1 MGKGLLGG
9 KNKPSF
15 PVFNAEDISVKNKTK
30 NSSAKRFW
38 SIRYKVIL
46 LVAFMMFFTV
56 AALSTSGFFLVYNM
70 RSQAIGESI
79 QMDARLA
86 SEALAD
92 AVEEKMKALRVY
104 FADPEW
110 KEFLQEVNAARE
122 ALSPEEREAYFK
134 KMDLAWPGLD
144 AGEWEQALNGPM
156 NARLKNYASEDDQI
170 AEIFVTDRYG
180 GLAAA
185 SGKTTDFF
193 QADETWWQDASKGEE
208 GLELLRD
215 VSFDE
220 SSGIL
225 ALDMTTSIK
234 DKKGNVIGF
243 AKQSVNTEEFFK
255 LLDRYTFKETGH
267 AVLLNSYGD
276 VLFHE
281 GVKPLS
287 VKVFDEKTL
296 QKVLYDKRGWIILPG
311 SSLHRHKI
319 LAGRARVDFPAL
331 ATGRVQWYVITL
343 LDEKE
348 FFHPLKKII
357 AILALSGSA
366 FFLFFF
372 ILGYVLSKKLVDP
385 TRQLHKAI
393 LEVQKGNWD
402 YPLEIHT
409 GDEVEEL
416 ADSFRAL
423 IKHLRQRQLD
433 LAKAREEVEVLSQS
447 LEEKIEARTQDLSQS
462 QRATMNIMEDLA
474 ETNEKI
480 RRQTEELER
489 TQKELEEKAG
499 RLEEA
504 SAALKESEKRF
515 MDVLYAS
522 EDAILLIDGDLFVD
536 CNKATA
542 KMLGYFTREECLM
555 KHPSELS
562 PLQQSDGRNSFDK
575 ANEMMQIAFRE
586 GFNRFEWVHRKANG
600 EDFPVEVSL
609 TPVVM
614 HGKTVLHC
622 LWRDLTEHK
631 KAEEALRSSREL
643 LNATGQIAR
652 VGGWE
657 FDPEKKSLS
666 WTDEVFRILE
676 LEVGAAPG
684 LEKGIAF
691 YAPESQ
697 PLIKKALKKALETG
711 ELFDLELEVIPVKT
725 KKKIWVRVSG
735 EAVHEHG
742 KIARLRGTMQDID
755 ERKRAEDALR
765 ASEARYKSYL
775 EVTGQIGW
783 TTRPDG
789 AVEDMPE
796 WRKYTGQTVEEIKG
810 WGWLNAM
817 HPDDRERTA
826 KIWQKAVAEKNIYET
841 EYRIRRADG
850 IFRYF
855 LARGIPSFY
864 DNGAVREWVGTCID
878 ITERKRSEDE
888 LKRQAKEL
896 EMKSWGLQKA
906 NEGIKA
912 LYQELEAKSVKL
924 EKLDKMKDEFVSIVA
939 HELRSPLS
947 VIHEAAAL
955 IMDGLAGPVS
965 EQQKGYI
972 EMVRRTADRLIHITN
987 DLLDLAKIE
996 AGKIV
1001 LNFEPMDIISAARQA
1016 CEGSRLRA
1024 NKKNLEIRED
1034 FPDERLQVTA
1044 DYDKLSQVM
1053 VNLLTNAVKF
1063 TQKGSVTFE
1072 IKDLGG
1078 EVQCAVRDT
1087 GPGIAEENLSRLFNK
1102 FEQFGAQAGGAE
1114 KGSGLG
1120 LVISKSIVE
1129 AHGGRIWAESQPGK
1143 GSSFIFVVPK
1153 QPKRKRKLGEIL
1165 VEDKTL
1171 TPEQLDEA
1179 LRRQKEHEEQGS

>member
-1 MGKGLLGG
+1 MGKGFWGG
-9 KNKPSF
+9 KNKPFF
-15 PVFNAEDISVKNKTK
+15 PVFSVKDTSAKNKTK
-30 NSSAKRFW
+30 NGPAKRFW

-92 AVEEKMKALRVY
+92 AIEEKMKALRVY

-156 NARLKNYASEDDQI
+156 SVRLKNYASEDDQI

-180 GLAAA
+180 GLVAA

-193 QADETWWQDASKGEE
+193 QADETWWQDASKGEK

-255 LLDRYTFKETGH
+255 LLDHYTFKETGH

-281 GVKPLS
+281 GVNPLS

-296 QKVLYDKRGWIILPG
+296 QKVLYDKRGWIMLPG

-319 LAGRARVDFPAL
+319 LVGRAKVDFSAL
-331 ATGRVQWYVITL
+331 ETGSVQWYVITT

-348 FFHPLKKII
+348 FFHPLKRVI
-357 AILALSGSA
+357 AILSLSGSA

-372 ILGYVLSKKLVDP
+372 LLGYFLSKKLVDP

-433 LAKAREEVEVLSQS
+433 LAKAREEVEALSQS

-462 QRATMNIMEDLA
+462 QRATMNIMDDLA

-480 RRQTEELER
+480 KKQTEELER
-489 TQKELEEKAG
+489 
-499 RLEEA
+499 
-504 SAALKESEKRF
+504 
-515 MDVLYAS
+515 
-522 EDAILLIDGDLFVD
+522 
-536 CNKATA
+536 N
-542 KMLGYFTREECLM
+542 
-555 KHPSELS
+555 
-562 PLQQSDGRNSFDK
+562 
-575 ANEMMQIAFRE
+575 
-586 GFNRFEWVHRKANG
+586 
-600 EDFPVEVSL
+600 
-609 TPVVM
+609 
-614 HGKTVLHC
+614 
-622 LWRDLTEHK
+622 
-631 KAEEALRSSREL
+631 REL
-643 LNATGQIAR
+643 LNETGEMAK

-657 FDPEKKSLS
+657 VDLATQAST
-666 WTDEVFRILE
+666 WTDETYRIHE
-676 LEVGAAPG
+676 LEIGHAPSLQEAIG
-684 LEKGIAF
+684 F
-691 YAPESQ
+691 YAPESRPILVEAVKNAMEEGQ
-697 PLIKKALKKALETG
+697 P
-711 ELFDLELEVIPVKT
+711 FDLELEIIPVKT
-725 KKKIWVRVSG
+725 KKRLWVRASG
-735 EAVHEHG
+735 KPIYERG
-742 KIARLRGTMQDID
+742 KIFKLRGTFQDID
-755 ERKRAEDALR
+755 VRKR
-765 ASEARYKSYL
+765 
-775 EVTGQIGW
+775 T
-783 TTRPDG
+783 
-789 AVEDMPE
+789 
-796 WRKYTGQTVEEIKG
+796 EI
-810 WGWLNAM
+810 
-817 HPDDRERTA
+817 
-826 KIWQKAVAEKNIYET
+826 
-841 EYRIRRADG
+841 
-850 IFRYF
+850 
-855 LARGIPSFY
+855 
-864 DNGAVREWVGTCID
+864 
-878 ITERKRSEDE
+878 E
-888 LKRQAKEL
+888 LKKQKSEL
-896 EMKSWGLQKA
+896 ETQSWGLQKA

-924 EKLDKMKDEFVSIVA
+924 EKLDKMKDEFVSVVA

-1024 NKKNLEIRED
+1024 NKKGLEIREE
-1034 FPDERLQVTA
+1034 FPAERLQITA

-1102 FEQFGAQAGGAE
+1102 FEQFGTQATSGE
-1114 KGSGLG
+1114 KGTGLG
-1120 LVISKSIVE
+1120 LVISKGIVE